1 MSLSKWMSII
11 WLCCRGNWQD
21 RRHLQTE
28 GGTRAGRRRW
38 GHLKVFVAQ
47 LGPTLSDPVDCCQPG
62 SSVPGLLQAR
72 ILEWVA
78 IPFSRG
84 SFQPRDWTW
93 VSCIGGRFFTIW
105 TTREAWCS
113 CMHSDKCMGSCVHH
127 PSVIMNG
134 SIILKL
140 CVVPYSFQN
149 SPSRILCFFE
159 CHING
164 AIKYTA
170 LFLERVWLL

>member
-1 MSLSKWMSII
+1 M
-11 WLCCRGNWQD
+11 
-21 RRHLQTE
+21 
-28 GGTRAGRRRW
+28 
-38 GHLKVFVAQ
+38 KVKVLVAQ
-47 LGPTLSDPVDCCQPG
+47 SCDPKDCSLPCSTVHG
-62 SSVPGLLQAR
+62 ILQGR
-72 ILEWVA
+72 ILEWIA
-78 IPFSRG
+78 FPFSRW
-84 SFQPRDWTW
+84 SSQPRDWTW

-149 SPSRILCFFE
+149 SPSRILCFFWVSYKRGYKIHSSFLGE
-159 CHING
+159 GLASLTTVEFSKFAGILNAALKQHHLLG
-164 AIKYTA
+164 FAIA
-170 LFLERVWLL
+170 